1 MKPLYARDITEAERQ
16 QLQEGLRSSSA
27 QVIRGS
33 QIILMSAEEKRKVD
47 DIGQRVGRSGQ
58 QVRRVLHAF
67 NREGIEGLKEKKR
80 GRQDDQRALDDAARE
95 QLREII
101 RHSPRDFGYETSLW
115 TLDVIADQCYSQGLS
130 NHRVHKDTISE
141 TLMQMGIPWK
151 RAKKHIQSPDEHY
164 EVKKNDAIG

>member
-1 MKPLYARDITEAERQ
+1 MKPLYARDLTDAERER
-16 QLQEGLRSSSA
+16 LQSGLRSSSGHT
-27 QVIRGS
+27 IRRS
-33 QIILMSAEEKRKVD
+33 QIILMSVEEQRKVAY
-47 DIGQRVGRSGQ
+47 IARRIGRSGQ

-67 NREGIEGLKEKKR
+67 NRVGVGCLEEKKR

-115 TLDVIADQCYSQGLS
+115 TLDVIADECYSQGLTS
-130 NHRVHKDTISE
+130 QRVHKDTISE
-141 TLMQMGIPWK
+141 TLIQMGIPWK

-164 EVKKNDAIG
+164 EVKKNAAIG